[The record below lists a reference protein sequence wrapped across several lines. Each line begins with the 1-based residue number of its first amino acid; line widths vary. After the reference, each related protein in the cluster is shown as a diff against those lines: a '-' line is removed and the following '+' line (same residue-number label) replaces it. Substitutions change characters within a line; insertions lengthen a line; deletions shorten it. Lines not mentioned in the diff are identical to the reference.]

1 MTVTTRAGKG
11 AKLTNAEM
19 DSNMNSLNWRHGGTL
34 ASSSTITP
42 TDEYNYFD
50 ISGTASVSGMSA
62 THSGNLIRMTFLAA
76 GGTLVHNAT
85 SFVLPGNANI
95 TWAAGDTVV
104 FVNTNST
111 NWKCIAYQVQS
122 AVPGDVVDLSAVSLT
137 IKPDTTNLYDLGSAT
152 KQWQDLYI
160 DGNAYIDGLLIDATG
175 YINAISGV
183 DTAIASP
190 SVNMM
195 ATTYTVK
202 GYADTVGAHAYGRVD
217 AAATNENTYN
227 AAVAKTATGT
237 YRVTM
242 PTAASTSTT
251 YTAVA
256 TVNASNR
263 PRVCCVDLISST
275 VFDVYIWD
283 MGTASGDAPALED
296 QQFFFAVFDN
306 DQGL

>member
-190 SVNMM
+190 SVNTM

-202 GYADTVGAHAYGRVD
+202 NYADTVGAHAYGRVN
-217 AAATNENTYN
+217 AAGALVDGYNFTSVNSGTGVYTITMQTPCSNGSYSIIATANATNPKMITFTITN
-227 AAVAKTATGT
+227 
-237 YRVTM
+237 
-242 PTAASTSTT
+242 ASTFTI
-251 YTAVA
+251 YTW
-256 TVNASNR
+256 N
-263 PRVCCVDLISST
+263 SSGAADNQI
-275 VFDVYIWD
+275 F
-283 MGTASGDAPALED
+283 S
-296 QQFFFAVFDN
+296 FAVFDN